1 MTADASPTR
10 PRAAA
15 ARLPRE
21 TAAALDRGAQV
32 LTANARAARALTRA
46 FAEDAR
52 AAGLVSWPAPAI
64 RDWAGWLEQAYAAVA
79 LKVELPLLLSPL
91 QEELLWRR
99 VQAAEAPL
107 VVSPAKLARLAQGG
121 YALLSEYDAQASR
134 RAKWPAAHEDAERFL
149 DWARAFD
156 ALCRQLGVL
165 PRAELA
171 AKLREHT
178 GALAATLPGRELL
191 LVGFDRLTPAQQ
203 RLLQALGHAGVH
215 AQQAAP
221 GERAQQ
227 QELVCAADEQQELEA
242 CAQWVRARLE
252 QAPGQR
258 IGVLLPELQG
268 ARAQVD
274 RVFRRVLL
282 PQSAQRAA
290 GGQVPYEFSLGAPL
304 GSLPLVASALLL
316 LRWLA
321 GPLPAAELSSLLL
334 GGFLA
339 RDAAEAAAL
348 ADTDAALR
356 KAGLLTTELG
366 LGSLLRHAEA
376 RQSLLPPAL
385 LARLRAAETWAR
397 PQAPRQRSYVEWVEA
412 AAAQLAGLGWPGF
425 RELDSLAFQ
434 ARERWEALLL
444 EMARLGFAGDA
455 VRWGAF
461 VRELTGFAQATLF
474 AAESRNAPVQILG
487 AAEASGQSFDAVW
500 FLQVTEA
507 RWPACGRLH
516 PLLAPGVQ
524 RDAAMPHT
532 SAEADLQLAE
542 DQLRR
547 ILSSTGGEGPVILS
561 YGRQSGG
568 IDARPSTL
576 LRGFSDI
583 PATVATQGTLCETV
597 CEPEPAAVVPWPLE
611 RVAGGSDVLKRQAAC
626 GFQSFAVKR
635 LGADALEEE
644 SWGLDAGERA
654 TLLHHALEELWSA
667 EPVAE
672 GAGKLH
678 SSDDLERAL
687 VHGDLDEILRA
698 AIARRF
704 ASAMRAASGDPWRAA
719 YLALEQKR
727 LHTRLAWWLDV
738 ERERAPFRVVGLE
751 QRLEGARIGFAPGLA
766 GDGPTGALRLNLRA
780 DRVDE
785 VAGGRRLILDYKTAD
800 RVGSV
805 LWQGERLDE
814 PQLPI
819 YALFGGIENVAGI
832 AFAQIRPG
840 RTRLHALA
848 EDPSAQ
854 LGGPARDSDAPADK
868 RLLPEEMRN
877 QWDHALRALAGQ
889 FARGEAPVNPK
900 HGGQTC
906 RICGLYGLC
915 RVRSVQGGALA
926 DDNDDEA
933 QEADDA

>member
-1 MTADASPTR
+1 MLA
-10 PRAAA
+10 
-15 ARLPRE
+15 
-21 TAAALDRGAQV
+21 
-32 LTANARAARALTRA
+32 ANARAARALTRA

-64 RDWAGWLEQAYAAVA
+64 RDWAGWLEQSYAAIA

-99 VQAAEAPL
+99 VQTAEAPL

-121 YALLSEYDAQASR
+121 YTLLSEYDAQASR
-134 RAKWPAAHEDAERFL
+134 RAAWPAAHEDAERFL

-156 ALCRQLGVL
+156 AQCRQLGVL

-171 AKLREHT
+171 AKLREQA
-178 GALAATLPGRELL
+178 GALVATLPMRELL

-221 GERAQQ
+221 GEPAPQ
-227 QELVCAADEQQELEA
+227 QELVCAVDEQQELEA
-242 CAQWVRARLE
+242 CALWVRARLQQE
-252 QAPGQR
+252 PGQR

-268 ARAQVD
+268 ARAQID

-339 RDAAEAAAL
+339 RDAAEATAL

-366 LGSLLRHAEA
+366 LASLLRHAEA
-376 RQSLLPPAL
+376 RSALLPPAVI
-385 LARLRAAETWAR
+385 ARLRAAEAWAR
-397 PQAPRQRSYVEWVEA
+397 QQAARQRSYAEWVEA
-412 AAAQLAGLGWPGF
+412 AAAQLAGLGWPGV

-434 ARERWEALLL
+434 ARERWEALLM
-444 EMARLGFAGDA
+444 EVARLGFAGDA
-455 VRWGAF
+455 LRWSAF

-507 RWPACGRLH
+507 RWPAHGRLH

-524 RDAAMPHT
+524 RDAGMPHT

-547 ILSSTGGEGPVILS
+547 ILSSTGGEGPVMVS
-561 YGRQSGG
+561 YARQSGG
-568 IDARPSTL
+568 IDARPSPL
-576 LRGFSDI
+576 LRGFSEI
-583 PATVATQGTLCETV
+583 SATVATQRALCETV
-597 CEPEPAAVVPWPLE
+597 CEPEPTPVAPWPLE
-611 RVAGGSDVLKRQAAC
+611 RVAGGSEVLKRQAAC

-635 LGADALEEE
+635 LGAGALEEE

-654 TLLHHALEELWSA
+654 TLLHRGLEELWSA
-667 EPVAE
+667 EPV

-678 SSDDLERAL
+678 SSDDLERAFED
-687 VHGDLDEILRA
+687 GTWDEILRA
-698 AIARRF
+698 AIARSF
-704 ASAMRAASGDPWRAA
+704 ANVTRAAAADPWRAA
-719 YLALEQKR
+719 YLALEQRR
-727 LHTRLAWWLDV
+727 LHIRLTGWLNV
-738 ERERAPFRVVGLE
+738 ERVRAPFRVVGLE
-751 QRLEGARIGFAPGLA
+751 QRLEAVRIGFAPGLESDRTA
-766 GDGPTGALRLNLRA
+766 GELRLNLRA

-800 RVGSV
+800 RVGPV

-854 LGGPARDSDAPADK
+854 LGGPLRESDAPADK
-868 RLLPEEMRN
+868 RLLPDETRSE
-877 QWDHALRALAGQ
+877 WDQALRALAGQ

-915 RVRSVQGGALA
+915 RVRSIQGGALA
-926 DDNDDEA
+926 DAGDDEA
-933 QEADDA
+933 QDVQEDQDA

>member
-1 MTADASPTR
+1 M
-10 PRAAA
+10 
-15 ARLPRE
+15 
-21 TAAALDRGAQV
+21 

-64 RDWAGWLEQAYAAVA
+64 RDWAGWLEQSYSAIALEAA
-79 LKVELPLLLSPL
+79 LPLLLSPL

-99 VQAAEAPL
+99 VQTAEAPL

-121 YALLSEYDAQASR
+121 YTLLSEYDAQASR
-134 RAKWPAAHEDAERFL
+134 RAAWPAAHEDAERFL
-149 DWARAFD
+149 GWARAFD
-156 ALCRQLGVL
+156 TQCRQFGVL
-165 PRAELA
+165 PRAELV
-171 AKLREHT
+171 AKLREHA
-178 GALAATLPGRELL
+178 GALVATMPMRELL

-203 RLLQALGHAGVH
+203 RLLQALGHAGVP

-221 GERAQQ
+221 SEPAQQ

-242 CAQWVRARLE
+242 CALWVRARLQQE
-252 QAPGQR
+252 PGQR

-268 ARAQVD
+268 ARAQID

-282 PQSAQRAA
+282 PHSAQRAA

-304 GSLPLVASALLL
+304 GSIPLVASALLL

-339 RDAAEAAAL
+339 RDAAEATAL

-376 RQSLLPPAL
+376 RQSLLPSAVI
-385 LARLRAAETWAR
+385 ARLRAAEAWAR
-397 PQAPRQRSYVEWVEA
+397 QQAARQRSYAEWVEA
-412 AAAQLAGLGWPGF
+412 AAAQLAALGWPGF

-434 ARERWEALLL
+434 ARERWDALLM
-444 EMARLGFAGDA
+444 EVARLGFAGDA
-455 VRWGAF
+455 LRWSAF

-487 AAEASGQSFDAVW
+487 AAEASGQSFEAVW
-500 FLQVTEA
+500 FLQATEA
-507 RWPACGRLH
+507 RWPARGRLH

-524 RDAAMPHT
+524 RDAGMPHT
-532 SAEADLQLAE
+532 SAEVDLQLAE

-547 ILSSTGGEGPVILS
+547 ILSSTSSEGPVMVS
-561 YGRQSGG
+561 YARQSGG
-568 IDARPSTL
+568 IDARPSPL
-576 LRGFSDI
+576 LRGFSEI
-583 PATVATQGTLCETV
+583 SATVATQRALCETV
-597 CEPEPAAVVPWPLE
+597 CELEPMPVAPWPLE
-611 RVAGGSDVLKRQAAC
+611 RVAGGSEVLKRQAAC

-635 LGADALEEE
+635 LGAGALEEE

-654 TLLHHALEELWSA
+654 TLLHRALEELWSA

-678 SSDDLERAL
+678 SSDDLERAFED
-687 VHGDLDEILRA
+687 GTWDELLRA
-698 AIARRF
+698 AIARSF
-704 ASAMRAASGDPWRAA
+704 ANVTRAAAADPWRAA

-727 LHTRLAWWLDV
+727 LHIRLAWWLDV
-738 ERERAPFRVVGLE
+738 ERVRAPFRVVGLE
-751 QRLEGARIGFAPGLA
+751 QRLEAVRIGFAPGPA
-766 GDGPTGALRLNLRA
+766 GDRHTGELRLNLRA

-800 RVGSV
+800 RVGPV

-814 PQLPI
+814 PQLPT

-848 EDPSAQ
+848 EDPSVQ
-854 LGGPARDSDAPADK
+854 LGGPAKESDAPVDK
-868 RLLPEEMRN
+868 RLLQEETRN
-877 QWDHALRALAGQ
+877 QWDQALRALAGQ

-915 RVRSVQGGALA
+915 RVRSVQGGSLA
-926 DDNDDEA
+926 DAGDDEA
-933 QEADDA
+933 QETQDA

>member
-10 PRAAA
+10 PRTPA
-15 ARLPRE
+15 ARLPQE
-21 TAAALDRGAQV
+21 IAAALDRGAQV
-32 LTANARAARALTRA
+32 LAANARAARALTRA

-64 RDWAGWLEQAYAAVA
+64 RDWAGWLEQSYAAIA

-121 YALLSEYDAQASR
+121 YTLLSEYDAQASR
-134 RAKWPAAHEDAERFL
+134 RAAWPAAHEDAERFL
-149 DWARAFD
+149 GWARAFD
-156 ALCRQLGVL
+156 AQCRQLGVL
-165 PRAELA
+165 ARAELT
-171 AKLREHT
+171 AKLREQA
-178 GALAATLPGRELL
+178 GALAATLPMRELL
-191 LVGFDRLTPAQQ
+191 LVGFDRMTPAQQ
-203 RLLQALGHAGVH
+203 RLLQALDQAGVH

-221 GERAQQ
+221 GEPTPQR
-227 QELVCAADEQQELEA
+227 ELVCAADEQQELEA
-242 CAQWVRARLE
+242 CALWVRARLQQE
-252 QAPGQR
+252 PGRR

-268 ARAQVD
+268 ARAQID

-282 PQSAQRAA
+282 PHSAQRAA

-304 GSLPLVASALLL
+304 GSIPLVASALLL

-339 RDAAEAAAL
+339 RDAAEATAL

-356 KAGLLTTELG
+356 KAGLLTTELS

-376 RQSLLPPAL
+376 RSALLPPAVI
-385 LARLRAAETWAR
+385 ARLRAAEAWAR
-397 PQAPRQRSYVEWVEA
+397 QQAARQRSYAEWVEA
-412 AAAQLAGLGWPGF
+412 AAAQLAALGWPGF

-434 ARERWEALLL
+434 ARERWDALLM
-444 EMARLGFAGDA
+444 EVARLGFAGDA
-455 VRWGAF
+455 LRWSAF

-487 AAEASGQSFDAVW
+487 AAEASGQSFEAVW

-507 RWPACGRLH
+507 RWPARGRLH

-524 RDAAMPHT
+524 RDAGMPHT
-532 SAEADLQLAE
+532 SAEVDLQLAE

-547 ILSSTGGEGPVILS
+547 ILSSTGGEGPVMVS
-561 YGRQSGG
+561 YARQSGG
-568 IDARPSTL
+568 IDARPSPL
-576 LRGFSDI
+576 LRGFSEI
-583 PATVATQGTLCETV
+583 SATVATQRALCETV
-597 CEPEPAAVVPWPLE
+597 CAPEPMPVAPWPLE
-611 RVAGGSDVLKRQAAC
+611 RVAGGSEVLKRQAAC

-654 TLLHHALEELWSA
+654 TLLHRALEELWSA
-667 EPVAE
+667 EPV

-678 SSDDLERAL
+678 SSDDLVRAFED
-687 VHGDLDEILRA
+687 GTWDEILRA
-698 AIARRF
+698 AIARSF
-704 ASAMRAASGDPWRAA
+704 ANVTRAASGDAWRAA

-727 LHTRLAWWLDV
+727 LHIRLAWWLDV
-738 ERERAPFRVVGLE
+738 ERVRAPFRVVGLE
-751 QRLEGARIGFAPGLA
+751 QRLEGACIGFAPGLA
-766 GDGPTGALRLNLRA
+766 GDRPAGELRLNLRA

-800 RVGSV
+800 RVGPV

-854 LGGPARDSDAPADK
+854 LGGPLRESDAPADK
-868 RLLPEEMRN
+868 RLLPDETRSE
-877 QWDHALRALAGQ
+877 WDQALRALAGQ

-915 RVRSVQGGALA
+915 RVRSMQGGALA
-926 DDNDDEA
+926 DADDDEA
-933 QEADDA
+933 QNAQDD